1 VKPIVRLENVAVR
14 FTANLQADETYVTRV
29 HKSAVDALRNVSLDV
44 MPNEILSIVGESG
57 CGKTTL
63 CRTVIGLTRPTSGNV
78 YVNERRVNFGKSG
91 ELRKLWRTCQMIFQD
106 PYSTF
111 NPLSSVFDV
120 MAIPLRKFGIARTDA
135 EIQERMEKVFAQVG
149 LSYTD
154 LEGKYPSQLSGGQRQ
169 RLAVARAL
177 SIEPSVIIADEPVSM
192 LDMSLRAGILDLII
206 ELNKKQGVTVIFI
219 THDIAVARYISDRI
233 AVMYK
238 GSVVE
243 LASAG
248 DLLDSPQH
256 PYTQLLLS
264 AAPHLKEKSSWSK
277 ELGVVL
283 RNLDPDTVGCKFY
296 PRCPLGFNTC
306 VAEVPSLDELASN
319 HLVACFARTKKPP

>member
-1 VKPIVRLENVAVR
+1 MKPIVRLEDVSVR
-14 FTANLQADETYVTRV
+14 FTTNLQADETYLTQIR
-29 HKSAVDALRNVSLDV
+29 KTSVDALRSVNLDI
-44 MPNEILSIVGESG
+44 MPKEILSIVGESG

-78 YVNERRVNFGKSG
+78 YVNESRVNFGKSG

-111 NPLSSVFDV
+111 NPLSSIFDV
-120 MAIPLRKFGIARTDA
+120 MAIPLRKFGIAKTDA
-135 EIQERMEKVFAQVG
+135 EIRERMEKIFTQVG
-149 LSYTD
+149 LHYAD
-154 LEGKYPSQLSGGQRQ
+154 LEGKYPTQLSGGQRQ
-169 RLAVARAL
+169 RLAIARAF

-192 LDMSLRAGILDLII
+192 LDMSLRAGILDLLI
-206 ELNKKQGVTVIFI
+206 ELNKRQGVTVIFI

-243 LASAG
+243 LASAKE
-248 DLLDSPQH
+248 LLDSPQH

-264 AAPHLKEKSSWSK
+264 AAPRLREKSNWSK

-283 RNLDPDTVGCKFY
+283 KNVDPDTVGCKFY

-306 VAEVPSLDELASN
+306 VAEVPSLEEVASN
-319 HLVACFARTKKPP
+319 HLVSCFARTKSS

>member
-1 VKPIVRLENVAVR
+1 MKSIVRLENVSVR
-14 FTANLQADETYVTRV
+14 FTTNLQADEAYLTPNRKTAVT
-29 HKSAVDALRNVSLDV
+29 ALRNVNLDII
-44 MPNEILSIVGESG
+44 PNEILSIVGESG

-63 CRTVIGLTRPTSGNV
+63 CRTVMGLTRPTSGNV

-111 NPLSSVFDV
+111 NPLSSIFDV
-120 MAIPLRKFGIARTDA
+120 MAVPLRKFGLVRTDE
-135 EIQERMEKVFAQVG
+135 EIRQRMEKIFAQVG
-149 LSYTD
+149 LNYTE
-154 LEGKYPSQLSGGQRQ
+154 LEGKYPTQLSGGQRQ

-192 LDMSLRAGILDLII
+192 LDMSLRAGILDLLI
-206 ELNKKQGVTVIFI
+206 ELNKNQGMTVIFI
-219 THDIAVARYISDRI
+219 THDIAVARYISSRI

-243 LASAG
+243 LASAK

-264 AAPHLKEKSSWSK
+264 AAPRMKEKSNWSK
-277 ELGVVL
+277 ELGEVL
-283 RNLDPDTVGCKFY
+283 RNIDPDTVGCKFY
-296 PRCPLGFNTC
+296 PRCPLGFDAC
-306 VAEVPSLDELASN
+306 VADVPTLEEVASY
-319 HLVACFARTKKPP
+319 HLVSCFARTKKF